1 MTILLPENAVSV
13 TRGTSKTLVLTVKDK
28 DDKPVNLTGATI
40 YFSVK
45 RKETDTGN
53 PLIQKISTDSA
64 QIEIPNPTDGIAKIY
79 LQPSDTQ
86 NLDITQ
92 YKFDVWMVSAIGK
105 RFVVVK
111 PSIFNVEAAVTRIP
125 L

>member
-13 TRGTSKTLVLTVKDK
+13 TQGTSKTLVLTVKDK
-28 DDKPVNLTGATI
+28 HDDPVDLTGATL

-45 RKETDTGN
+45 RDERDVGN

-64 QIEIPNPTDGIAKIY
+64 QIEVPNPTDGIAKIY

-86 NLDITQ
+86 NFETTQ

-111 PSIFNVEAAVTRIP
+111 PSVFNVEAAVTRIP

>member
-1 MTILLPENAVSV
+1 MTILLPENSVSV
-13 TRGTSKTLVLTVKDK
+13 IRGTSKTLVLTVKDK
-28 DDKPVNLTGATI
+28 NKEPVDLTGATI

-45 RKETDTGN
+45 KKETDTGN
-53 PLIQKISTDSA
+53 PLIQKVSTDSV
-64 QIEIPNPTDGIAKIY
+64 QIEVPNPTDGIAKIY

-92 YKFDVWMVSAIGK
+92 YKFDVWMVSSIGK

-111 PSIFNVEAAVTRIP
+111 PSIFNVEAGITRIP

>member
-13 TRGTSKTLVLTVKDK
+13 YRGTSKTLVLKVKDK
-28 DDKPVNLTGATI
+28 NKEPVNLTGATV

-45 RKETDTGN
+45 RDERDTGN
-53 PLIQKISTDSA
+53 PLIQKMSSDSA

-79 LQPSDTQ
+79 LQPADTQ
-86 NLDITQ
+86 NFDITK
-92 YKFDVWMVSAIGK
+92 YRFDVWMVSAVGK
-105 RFVVVK
+105 RFVVVR
-111 PSIFNVEAAVTRIP
+111 PSVFNVEATVTKIP

>member
-28 DDKPVNLTGATI
+28 EGDPVNLTGATI

-45 RKETDTGN
+45 RDEEDVGN
-53 PLIQKISTDSA
+53 PLIQKISTNSTE
-64 QIEIPNPTDGIAKIY
+64 IEIPNPTDGIAKIY

-86 NLDITQ
+86 NFDVTQ

-111 PSIFNVEAAVTRIP
+111 TSIFNVEAAVTRIP